1 MCDRSDDHQDPPAG
15 VEEPDGS
22 DPPLLPEER
31 RLTPLDAIR
40 IGERFRKDLGNIEA
54 LAESIE
60 EVGLI
65 NPVVLAPD
73 GTLLAGQRRLEA
85 VRLLGWESIDCR
97 VVDPGEATLVARL
110 IEHDENVFR
119 KDFTVEER
127 VRLYL
132 FVLPQEQEEAAWRKK
147 EAAVRAGRQS
157 GRVRSGR
164 VGSSGAAAETA
175 GRDRG
180 ANVQDTCPGRS
191 SVTGSATDRRGQA
204 RELAAKRVGGMGY
217 KSFERAAKVLR
228 AADSGD
234 ADAQADVERLNEE
247 TLTPGGAYRLLLA
260 RRQAAHQG
268 ARSGDESAS
277 PPSPAPAKLVP
288 APKRRRNA
296 ESKLRSLAAGLEAL
310 LAEGADP
317 YGPLLAYVAERRDA
331 VSEEVHSE
339 LVQAI
344 ERASA
349 RLGTW
354 AERLKR
360 RER

>member
-1 MCDRSDDHQDPPAG
+1 MELERRPRHRGAWPAEEDLMCDRSDDHQDPPAG

-132 FVLPQEQEEAAWRKK
+132 FVPLVPDPWDVLRSH
-147 EAAVRAGRQS
+147 RIWPGTGPLFIAGRM
-157 GRVRSGR
+157 V
-164 VGSSGAAAETA
+164 
-175 GRDRG
+175 
-180 ANVQDTCPGRS
+180 
-191 SVTGSATDRRGQA
+191 
-204 RELAAKRVGGMGY
+204 
-217 KSFERAAKVLR
+217 
-228 AADSGD
+228 
-234 ADAQADVERLNEE
+234 
-247 TLTPGGAYRLLLA
+247 
-260 RRQAAHQG
+260 
-268 ARSGDESAS
+268 
-277 PPSPAPAKLVP
+277 
-288 APKRRRNA
+288 
-296 ESKLRSLAAGLEAL
+296 
-310 LAEGADP
+310 
-317 YGPLLAYVAERRDA
+317 
-331 VSEEVHSE
+331 
-339 LVQAI
+339 
-344 ERASA
+344 
-349 RLGTW
+349 
-354 AERLKR
+354 
-360 RER
+360 